1 MTRPTEDHPLRLRRL
16 GPPGRLGV
24 AGLAVTAIA
33 GAAASGM
40 YLAMHHEERDER
52 SGLTVDDVRAHYHG
66 IVSEAPLL
74 ASLRTG
80 HPEELGADL
89 ADRDRELLIDW
100 LTGDPARL
108 SPTYDSLDLG
118 ADAPAE
124 IIAVSCLDCHARSS
138 EGEHAAPG
146 VPLEYWDDVEAL
158 SISREVRPM
167 PLEVLANSTH
177 THALG
182 MSAIGIALSLLA
194 LLTSWPRVIVGAV
207 IGLTGVGLAL
217 DISGWWITRAVS
229 DWAYVVIAGGAAY
242 TGGLSLLG
250 VLVLADLCMPGP
262 RRGGDAGGGA
272 PPA

>member
-1 MTRPTEDHPLRLRRL
+1 M
-16 GPPGRLGV
+16 
-24 AGLAVTAIA
+24 
-33 GAAASGM
+33 
-40 YLAMHHEERDER
+40 
-52 SGLTVDDVRAHYHG
+52 
-66 IVSEAPLL
+66 
-74 ASLRTG
+74 
-80 HPEELGADL
+80 
-89 ADRDRELLIDW
+89 
-100 LTGDPARL
+100 TGDPARL

-146 VPLEYWDDVEAL
+146 
-158 SISREVRPM
+158 VRPM